1 MGRYKKLLSN
11 TFLMIIG
18 QFSSKL
24 LGFLLVPF
32 YTSILSTEEYGTYD
46 LLITTVSLLTPFL
59 TLVVSEAVMR
69 FCLDKDYDDS
79 HILTIGATFVFLG
92 TAVLLLG
99 FPIIRKIDFLS
110 EYSWWLILFFA
121 LMNFESIL
129 MQYLKGV
136 EKIKTY
142 TICGIL
148 STLCSL
154 SLNILF
160 LAVFKLGVFGYML
173 AGCCSLAIVITVICL
188 TQKIWN
194 NIVNPFKIPK
204 SIYKDIVKY
213 TFPMIPNSISWWIS
227 NSSDKYM
234 IKYMVSVS
242 AVGMYSVAYKIPSIL
257 TIFVTIF
264 ISAFQISSVE
274 NFGSKKSIEFFSNI
288 YKVFASFG
296 IIVSSVLIFASN
308 FIAKI
313 LFKNDFFEAWK
324 ISGILILAFAFNSLA
339 AYLGTIYTAS
349 KKTKFLFYSTT
360 IAALLN
366 IALNLVLIKFIGTY
380 GAAIA
385 TLASYIC
392 VWLLRLINSRKILP
406 IKISIVS
413 NLISY
418 LLLILEIVLV
428 VYDDCIFSIKAVV
441 VMLAIITVNA
451 VVLIKSDIFKQ
462 ILSKFKRSI

>member
-11 TFLMIIG
+11 TFLMIVG

-59 TLVVSEAVMR
+59 TLAVSEAVMR
-69 FCLDKDYDDS
+69 FCLDKDYDDK
-79 HILTIGATFVFLG
+79 HILTIGMSYVFLG

-99 FPIIRKIDFLS
+99 LPIIRKVDFLS
-110 EYSWWLILFFA
+110 EHCWWLVAFFA
-121 LMNFESIL
+121 LINFESVL
-129 MQYLKGV
+129 MQYLKGI
-136 EKIKTY
+136 EKIKIY
-142 TICGIL
+142 TVCGIL
-148 STLCSL
+148 STLCTL
-154 SLNILF
+154 TFNILF
-160 LAVFKLGVFGYML
+160 LAVFKWGVFGYML
-173 AGCCSLAIVITVICL
+173 AGCCSQTIVITVICL
-188 TQKIWN
+188 TQKIWKG
-194 NIVNPFKIPK
+194 VGNPFKIPK
-204 SIYKDIVKY
+204 TIYKDIVKY
-213 TFPMIPNSISWWIS
+213 TIPMVPNSVSWWIS

-242 AVGMYSVAYKIPSIL
+242 AVGMYSVAYKIPTIL

-274 NFGSKKSIEFFSNI
+274 SFGSKKSIEFFSNI

-296 IIVSSVLIFASN
+296 IVVSAVLIFASN
-308 FIAKI
+308 FIATL

-339 AYLGTIYTAS
+339 AYLGTVYTAS

-366 IALNLVLIKFIGTY
+366 IVLNLVLIKFIGIY

-385 TLASYIC
+385 TLASYMC
-392 VWLLRLINSRKILP
+392 VWLLRLIDSRKILP
-406 IKISIVS
+406 MKINIAS

-418 LLLILEIVLV
+418 ILLILEIAIVI
-428 VYDDCIFSIKAVV
+428 YDDCIFSIKATV
-441 VMLAIITVNA
+441 VMLVIIAINA
-451 VVLIKSDIFKQ
+451 IVLIKSDIFRQ
-462 ILSKFKRSI
+462 ILNKFKRSV